1 MVSLIHSLFQKELKM
16 STESKIKSDYIFEEK
31 TNDESD
37 NFFNEIL
44 FQKYNLNEISFKGIG
59 NFKIDLWL

>member
-31 TNDESD
+31 TNGQYNHLGITEDSITKNRYIET
-37 NFFNEIL
+37 FFIKR
-44 FQKYNLNEISFKGIG
+44 QICI
-59 NFKIDLWL
+59 